1 MIKDNAL
8 LRDPK
13 HIRERS
19 FRHKLSLRIV
29 RHKPL
34 VFESAARANR
44 AVRSEVMASGNQPGQ
59 MSGPLSS
66 QGLAIGTILVLV
78 DAA

>member
-34 VFESAARANR
+34 VFEIAARASR
-44 AVRSEVMASGNQPGQ
+44 AVRSEVMASGNQPAQLFGS
-59 MSGPLSS
+59 MGH
-66 QGLAIGTILVLV
+66 QGLAVGTILVLT

>member
-13 HIRERS
+13 HIRGRG
-19 FRHKLSLRIV
+19 FRHKLSFSMV

-34 VFESAARANR
+34 AFGSATHDSR
-44 AVRSEVMASGNQPGQ
+44 AVRNEVIASGNQPAQ
-59 MSGPLSS
+59 MFGSMSH
-66 QGLAIGTILVLV
+66 QGLAVCTILAFV